1 MRNTSPIFES
11 RAALR
16 ECIAKHSTPREKK
29 LCAHAHHFRFNDL
42 RGVPSRAKE
51 TPPAQERGRRKNQAR
66 NRLRDTACA

>member
-1 MRNTSPIFES
+1 MNRARRCANASRNIQC
-11 RAALR
+11 L
-16 ECIAKHSTPREKK
+16 AKKK